1 MKLMILRISFKGNHH
16 LPWRMISSHPL
27 NSSLVRNVRVAVVAI
42 EAVNVMCVDGL
53 QNLLELLGGV
63 QMQESAWT

>member
-1 MKLMILRISFKGNHH
+1 MKLMVLRISFKGNHH
-16 LPWRMISSHPL
+16 LPWRMISGHPL

-42 EAVNVMCVDGL
+42 EAVNVVCVDGL

-63 QMQESAWT
+63 QMEESAWT